1 MAGMGAR
8 IVGIVLVFG
17 MVMMPSLAKDYTVG
31 DSSGWATGVDYTT
44 WTSDKTFAVGDNL
57 VFNYGSGHTVDEVS
71 GTDYKSCTTG
81 NSITSDSSGA
91 TTIPLKTAGTH
102 NFICGIVGHC
112 GMGMKL
118 SVTVGSG
125 STTTTPAAKGA
136 TTPPSTDGSNTTE
149 TTPAV
154 TTPTTTSSTGLGT
167 SLSSSPIM
175 ALMTIAGVVL
185 SVLVLS

>member
-1 MAGMGAR
+1 MAGIGVR
-8 IVGIVLVFG
+8 IVALVLVFG

-31 DSSGWATGVDYTT
+31 DTSGWATGVDYTT

-57 VFNYGSGHTVDEVS
+57 AFNYGSGHTVDEVS
-71 GTDYKSCTTG
+71 GSDYKSCTTG

-91 TTIPLKTAGTH
+91 TTIPLKTSGTH
-102 NFICGIVGHC
+102 YFICGIVGHC

-125 STTTTPAAKGA
+125 STAAAPAGKGA
-136 TTPPSTDGSNTTE
+136 STPPSADGSNTTVD
-149 TTPAV
+149 TPAV
-154 TTPTTTSSTGLGT
+154 TTPTATSTGLGT